1 MLHLDPERLA
11 ELADA
16 LPSSDEREHLAGCA
30 ACTRELA
37 AQRATLAMAA
47 RERAMPLSGALNE
60 WDTLAS
66 RLRDEGLIVEH
77 ADDLRARRSL
87 WSRPWLR
94 SAAAVLLVAGGFAAG
109 RLAPRAAAG
118 RGADQASLPP
128 VAARP
133 TGGATVMPVSNAD
146 SLLTVEDALAVMQK
160 AERDYRTAA
169 AFIVAHDS
177 SYDGRESADRYRA
190 RLAALD
196 KVQSA
201 ALAAVNELP
210 SDPVVNQYLLSAQTA
225 KEVTL
230 RQLSSTMPPGRLT
243 SW

>member
-11 ELADA
+11 ELADT

-37 AQRATLAMAA
+37 AHRATLALAA
-47 RERAMPLSGALNE
+47 REHATPLSGALNE
-60 WDTLAS
+60 WETLAS
-66 RLRDEGLIVEH
+66 RLRDEGLIREGT
-77 ADDLRARRSL
+77 DDLAVRRST

-94 SAAAVLLVAGGFAAG
+94 AAAAVLLVAGGFAAG
-109 RLAPRAAAG
+109 RLAPRPASGGAGQQAAPG
-118 RGADQASLPP
+118 
-128 VAARP
+128 VALRQG
-133 TGGATVMPVSNAD
+133 GGATVIPVSNTD
-146 SLLTVEDALAVMQK
+146 SLLTLEDALAVMQK

-177 SYDGRESADRYRA
+177 TYGGRESADRYRA